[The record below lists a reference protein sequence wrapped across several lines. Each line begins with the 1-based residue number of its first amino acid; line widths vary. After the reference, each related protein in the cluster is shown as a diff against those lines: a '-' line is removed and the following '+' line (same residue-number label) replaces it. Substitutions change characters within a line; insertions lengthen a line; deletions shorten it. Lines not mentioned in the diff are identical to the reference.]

1 MSLPRNKQ
9 LQNNFSFFAAVYL
22 LFSDVNATKDD
33 DNDTVPPQLMSS
45 LLLLVCVSFTI
56 IGQP

>member
-45 LLLLVCVSFTI
+45 DTNLHYSSCKYGGI
-56 IGQP
+56 